1 MSNHNLPGPAEASF
15 LSDQAVAARV
25 LGHIREGTTDLGGE
39 VWLEPV
45 TNYRCAE
52 RFLREREGV
61 LRRWPVAFCPS
72 AALPEAGSYV
82 AREAAGTPLLVVRGE
97 DGGVRAFRNA
107 CRHRGTQ
114 LADGAGCARSFV
126 CPYHGWTYRL
136 DGGLHHVPH
145 PHGFPELDR
154 ERTGLAAVPC
164 EERLGLVFVT
174 QDPGAPGADA
184 DAALAGLPELIAP
197 EQRLMAANQFEAPV
211 NWKVYLESFLEG
223 YHIRATH
230 PKSFL
235 PYGFDNLN
243 VVESC
248 GAHSRVTFPFRRI
261 QALAEVAPE
270 ERRVEGLLTYVY
282 HLFPNVLVTA
292 LSRHTNL
299 VVLEPLAVDRT
310 RLVTYALTN
319 RGEGGDA
326 ASAQRDAEFVSRTGA
341 AEDLAVVTAIQRSI
355 GSGANE
361 CFRFG
366 RFEAAIAHFHET
378 LGSALAAGRT

>member
-1 MSNHNLPGPAEASF
+1 
-15 LSDQAVAARV
+15 VA
-25 LGHIREGTTDLGGE
+25 
-39 VWLEPV
+39 
-45 TNYRCAE
+45 NYRSPD
-52 RFLREREGV
+52 RLRRELEV
-61 LRRWPVAFCPS
+61 LRRRPVAFCPS
-72 AALPEAGSYV
+72 SALPEAGSWL
-82 AREAAGTPLLVVRGE
+82 AREAAGTPLLVVRGD
-97 DGGVRAFRNA
+97 DGRVRAFRNA

-114 LADGAGCARSFV
+114 LADGSGCTRTFV

-136 DGGLHHVPH
+136 DGRLHHVPH
-145 PHGFPELDR
+145 AHGFPDLDR
-154 ERTGLAAVPC
+154 ERSGLTAVGC
-164 EERLGLVFVT
+164 EERLGLLFVT
-174 QDPGAPGADA
+174 QDEVGAGADA
-184 DAALAGLPELIAP
+184 ELAGLPGLVGS
-197 EQRLMAANQFEAPV
+197 EQRLLAAGQFEAAV

-230 PKSFL
+230 PKSFY

-261 QALAEVAPE
+261 QSLAEVAPE

-282 HLFPNVLVTA
+282 HLFPNVLVTV

-310 RLVTYALTN
+310 RLVSYALTN
-319 RGEGGDA
+319 RGEGDA
-326 ASAQRDAEFVSRTGA
+326 ASVQRDAEFVSRTGA
-341 AEDLAVVTAIQRSI
+341 AEDLAVVLSIQRGM

-366 RFEAAIAHFHET
+366 RFEAAIAHFHAT
-378 LGSALAAGRT
+378 LGEALASGA